1 MDVGRR
7 AVIRHLD
14 TGRWSYVDD
23 REPAAGDRR
32 KESLMNARIASAE
45 MGAVEL
51 DYVAVCIAEQIVR
64 IKISAVRRK
73 QGNEQAHDTS
83 PVLTRPLTALASTL
97 GIRRQVEALVADAL
111 PGAIV

>member
-1 MDVGRR
+1 
-7 AVIRHLD
+7 
-14 TGRWSYVDD
+14 
-23 REPAAGDRR
+23 
-32 KESLMNARIASAE
+32 MNARTAAAAAAAE

-73 QGNEQAHDTS
+73 QTDQLAHDTS
-83 PVLTRPLTALASTL
+83 PILTRPLTALAGTL